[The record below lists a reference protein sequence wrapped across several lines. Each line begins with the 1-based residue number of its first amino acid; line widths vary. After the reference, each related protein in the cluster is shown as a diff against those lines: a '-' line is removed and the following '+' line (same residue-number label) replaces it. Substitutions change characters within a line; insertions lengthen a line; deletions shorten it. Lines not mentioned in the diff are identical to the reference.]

1 MATTVGGPDRPLWK
15 AAASLHPACLPG
27 VRAWRWSSTSPPSLC
42 EGASRSDLKM
52 QTPCRALAP
61 LPVSVFKL
69 AWHVSLGD
77 TAQVSFWPSAL
88 VLLVRMFLLV
98 YIFYWK

>member
-1 MATTVGGPDRPLWK
+1 
-15 AAASLHPACLPG
+15 
-27 VRAWRWSSTSPPSLC
+27 
-42 EGASRSDLKM
+42 M

-61 LPVSVFKL
+61 LPVPVFKL

-98 YIFYWK
+98 YIFYWKRAF